1 MGDGGTLPRRLIL
14 KVTVDLETP
23 GNAESSSDAEAQSVG
38 SRPKKS
44 QSEAPV
50 ILVHEGDDAHSLA
63 VQFCAEHGL
72 QDELVPPLASHI
84 TEKMKLARA
93 KPVVPAKQKA
103 KDPKVCWSCGNPFS
117 RDVQFCRRCGTRR
130 AWPQGTIATSQSAGV
145 STDSTPKRQSM
156 TSTESRT
163 PRANGAK
170 QGVGGASSPRFL
182 RLFEDSVQRKF
193 RMQRLKNQVEK
204 DEAQRLQSSM
214 QVAPGTARYAAWQR
228 RSTDLGA
235 APGERLHNDA
245 ARRAL
250 KMRHLQE
257 MRDELQRQQE
267 EQEATFKPVI
277 EVSQRRI
284 QGTSRSLQDPAG
296 LKTRMK
302 MERLRN
308 IKEQAEMDGCTFKP
322 DIDQKSAEMIS
333 QRLAR
338 LKITGTLYDSLYEDA
353 VRRRER
359 HLESVRA
366 LPPGVTFQPDIGMDP
381 SKASMETKEDFINR
395 LAYSRSYS
403 DRWVSLRRQ
412 KQESDR
418 QSKDLGGQ
426 PEFHPRTGR
435 GPLIERNKDGLPIGD
450 FLFGL
455 GRRGSATPQALSE
468 EAPLTPQVG
477 ENSRQLFEETKQRTF
492 RLLFDLLTSKDAEG
506 ELQAES
512 ICLDGLDAD
521 LRSFLQPMVSF
532 LESTGQ
538 RMEFEAFCSALDYQ
552 RQHAAMPTAHLF
564 TQRGSRIWKE
574 KAANPEMPVPKI
586 DQNSARLAS
595 KRRSRS
601 VPLHVQLFRERD
613 VRDARMEERRL
624 LAEEVELQE
633 CTFRP
638 RLRHRDRIR
647 ALRRS
652 LSPRSFQQDSMGF
665 TSSPSP
671 SPRRDGY
678 PMPEPCEVPPP
689 RTPRGP
695 GAPGGPGPVS
705 SVGASSAMWMAKSQ
719 IPRPDDQALPLH
731 TPPGP
736 HLPAPSPTASRGS
749 A

>member
-1 MGDGGTLPRRLIL
+1 
-14 KVTVDLETP
+14 
-23 GNAESSSDAEAQSVG
+23 
-38 SRPKKS
+38 
-44 QSEAPV
+44 
-50 ILVHEGDDAHSLA
+50 
-63 VQFCAEHGL
+63 
-72 QDELVPPLASHI
+72 
-84 TEKMKLARA
+84 
-93 KPVVPAKQKA
+93 
-103 KDPKVCWSCGNPFS
+103 
-117 RDVQFCRRCGTRR
+117 
-130 AWPQGTIATSQSAGV
+130 
-145 STDSTPKRQSM
+145 
-156 TSTESRT
+156 
-163 PRANGAK
+163 
-170 QGVGGASSPRFL
+170 
-182 RLFEDSVQRKF
+182 
-193 RMQRLKNQVEK
+193 MQRLKNQVEK

-228 RSTDLGA
+228 RSEDHA

-257 MRDELQRQQE
+257 MRDELRRQQE

-277 EVSQRRI
+277 EASQRRI

-302 MERLRN
+302 MQRLRN
-308 IKEQAEMDGCTFKP
+308 MKEKAEMDGCTFKP

-366 LPPGVTFQPDIGMDP
+366 LPPGVTFQPDIGMDRETSRP
-381 SKASMETKEDFINR
+381 SLETREDFVNR

-418 QSKDLGGQ
+418 QSKDLGQ

-435 GPLIERNKDGLPIGD
+435 GPLVERNKDGLPIGD

-455 GRRGSATPQALSE
+455 GGREKAAPSQVFSEEVPVTPQI
-468 EAPLTPQVG
+468 G
-477 ENSRQLFEETKQRTF
+477 ENSRQLFEETKQRTYKT
-492 RLLFDLLTSKDAEG
+492 LFDLLVSKDPEG
-506 ELQAES
+506 ELQAETL
-512 ICLDGLDAD
+512 CLDGLDSD
-521 LRSFLQPMVSF
+521 LRAFLQPMVSF
-532 LESTGQ
+532 LESNGQ
-538 RMEFEAFCSALDYQ
+538 RMKLEAFCTALDYQ

-601 VPLHVQLFRERD
+601 VPLHVQLFREKD

-624 LAEEVELQE
+624 LAEEAELQE

-638 RLRHRDRIR
+638 RLRTRDRV
-647 ALRRS
+647 LRRS
-652 LSPRSFQQDSMGF
+652 LSPRSFRQDSMGW
-665 TSSPSP
+665 TASSPSP
-671 SPRRDGY
+671 SPRGDGFVMTAMAMTEPRD
-678 PMPEPCEVPPP
+678 VPAP

-695 GAPGGPGPVS
+695 GAPGGPGMS
-705 SVGASSAMWMAKSQ
+705 STWMGPTKL
-719 IPRPDDQALPLH
+719 RPDDKALPLH

-736 HLPAPSPTASRGS
+736 HLPAPSPTPSRGVL
-749 A
+749 

>member
-1 MGDGGTLPRRLIL
+1 
-14 KVTVDLETP
+14 
-23 GNAESSSDAEAQSVG
+23 
-38 SRPKKS
+38 
-44 QSEAPV
+44 
-50 ILVHEGDDAHSLA
+50 
-63 VQFCAEHGL
+63 
-72 QDELVPPLASHI
+72 
-84 TEKMKLARA
+84 
-93 KPVVPAKQKA
+93 
-103 KDPKVCWSCGNPFS
+103 
-117 RDVQFCRRCGTRR
+117 
-130 AWPQGTIATSQSAGV
+130 
-145 STDSTPKRQSM
+145 
-156 TSTESRT
+156 
-163 PRANGAK
+163 
-170 QGVGGASSPRFL
+170 
-182 RLFEDSVQRKF
+182 
-193 RMQRLKNQVEK
+193 
-204 DEAQRLQSSM
+204 
-214 QVAPGTARYAAWQR
+214 
-228 RSTDLGA
+228 
-235 APGERLHNDA
+235 
-245 ARRAL
+245 
-250 KMRHLQE
+250 
-257 MRDELQRQQE
+257 
-267 EQEATFKPVI
+267 
-277 EVSQRRI
+277 
-284 QGTSRSLQDPAG
+284 
-296 LKTRMK
+296 

-359 HLESVRA
+359 HLESLRA

-381 SKASMETKEDFINR
+381 SKATMETKEDIINR

-403 DRWVSLRRQ
+403 DRWMSLRRQ

-418 QSKDLGGQ
+418 QSKDPDGQ

-435 GPLIERNKDGLPIGD
+435 GPLVERNKDGLPIGD

-455 GRRGSATPQALSE
+455 GRKASATATRQASE
-468 EAPLTPQVG
+468 EAPLTPQLG

-492 RLLFDLLTSKDAEG
+492 RLLFDLLTSKDPEG

-532 LESTGQ
+532 LDSTGQ
-538 RMEFEAFCSALDYQ
+538 RMDFEAFCSAIDYQ

-638 RLRHRDRIR
+638 RLRNRDRIR

-652 LSPRSFQQDSMGF
+652 LSPRSFQHDSLGA
-665 TSSPSP
+665 SSPSP
-671 SPRRDGY
+671 SPRRVDGY
-678 PMPEPCEVPPP
+678 PMPEPCEVPP

-695 GAPGGPGPVS
+695 GSPGGPGPVS
-705 SVGASSAMWMAKSQ
+705 VDASVAGVASVASSAMWMAKSQ
-719 IPRPDDQALPLH
+719 IPQPDDQALPLH

-736 HLPAPSPTASRGS
+736 HVPAPSPTASRGS

>member
-1 MGDGGTLPRRLIL
+1 MVAAACRRLIL

-23 GNAESSSDAEAQSVG
+23 GNADSSSDADQAQSVG

-44 QSEAPV
+44 RSQAPV

-72 QDELVPPLASHI
+72 QDDLVPPLAAHI
-84 TEKMKLARA
+84 AEKMKLARA
-93 KPVVPAKQKA
+93 QPVAPVAKQKA
-103 KDPKVCWSCGNPFS
+103 KDPKASWS
-117 RDVQFCRRCGTRR
+117 CGTRR
-130 AWPQGTIATSQSAGV
+130 AWPQATVATSQSAGV
-145 STDSTPKRQSM
+145 TSTDSTPQRQSI
-156 TSTESRT
+156 TSTDSRT

-170 QGVGGASSPRFL
+170 QGASSPRFL

-204 DEAQRLQSSM
+204 DEAQRLKSSM

-228 RSTDLGA
+228 RSADLGA

-381 SKASMETKEDFINR
+381 SKPSMETKEDFINR

-412 KQESDR
+412 KQETDR

-455 GRRGSATPQALSE
+455 GRKGPATPQALSE
-468 EAPLTPQVG
+468 EALLTPQVG

-633 CTFRP
+633 CTFHP

-665 TSSPSP
+665 ASSPSP

-678 PMPEPCEVPPP
+678 PMPEPCEVPAP

-695 GAPGGPGPVS
+695 GAPGGPGPAS
-705 SVGASSAMWMAKSQ
+705 SVGSASSAMWMAKSQ

-736 HLPAPSPTASRGS
+736 HVPAPSPTASRGS